1 MCFFNRDGNFVVLVI
16 LTAVCLSIIV
26 DIEWVVTRLA
36 ASVNFPTVVTV
47 PVVYHS
53 DGWSTNDLIVF
64 VVIGGTVV
72 LS

>member
-1 MCFFNRDGNFVVLVI
+1 MYFFIKDGNFVVLVI

-26 DIEWVVTRLA
+26 DIEWDISRFA
-36 ASVNFPTVVTV
+36 APVNFPTVVTV

-53 DGWSTNDLIVF
+53 DGWSTNVVIVF
-64 VVIGGTVV
+64 VVIGGTVA